1 MHRDVCKDRGYCCY
15 LGTYTDTVGMGRGF
29 LLFVCLGFSGGFGG
43 GLSHFSILLQSG
55 TGNMSEHS
63 GCPSLGTQQLCH
75 HTSCVQGCPKPGQHG
90 GTAQAPFM
98 SPSQQ
103 MANECAVEMK
113 LSSGLEHERKRHL
126 VFTLFGELWQQLPS
140 QVHPTESFP
149 CIRRN
154 A

>member
-1 MHRDVCKDRGYCCY
+1 MKWKEFLPGVRGQSVYRLRVRSY
-15 LGTYTDTVGMGRGF
+15 KISY
-29 LLFVCLGFSGGFGG
+29 
-43 GLSHFSILLQSG
+43 LQSG
-55 TGNMSEHS
+55 TGNKSEHS
-63 GCPSLGTQQLCH
+63 GRPSLGTQQLCH

-126 VFTLFGELWQQLPS
+126 VFTLFGEL
-140 QVHPTESFP
+140 
-149 CIRRN
+149 
-154 A
+154 